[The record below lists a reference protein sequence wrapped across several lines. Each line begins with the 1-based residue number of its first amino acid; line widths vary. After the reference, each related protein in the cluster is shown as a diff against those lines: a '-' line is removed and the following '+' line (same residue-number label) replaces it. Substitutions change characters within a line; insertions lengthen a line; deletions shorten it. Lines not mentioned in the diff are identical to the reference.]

1 MKLRFLIL
9 TLFFSGFLSELCAQ
23 TTNPN
28 LELFLTQRKSL
39 ATSNL
44 NYIPLEIEAVNSGMR
59 IPALVTKTI
68 QTEQQLLEFQAYKI
82 DSEEARLSF
91 KSKIELGTPN
101 IQYVEIINNRVK
113 VIFDIDADTHHV
125 NTLFR
130 ILGYNS
136 FELLTE

>member
-9 TLFFSGFLSELCAQ
+9 TLFFSVFLIELCAQ
-23 TTNPN
+23 TDNPN
-28 LELFLTQRKSL
+28 FELFLTQRKSL

-44 NYIPLEIEAVNSGMR
+44 NYIPLELEAVNSGMR

-68 QTEQQLLEFQAYKI
+68 QSGKQILEFQAYKI

-91 KSKIELGTPN
+91 KSKIAQGTPN
-101 IQYVEIINNRVK
+101 LQHVEITNNRVK
-113 VIFDIDADTHHV
+113 VIFNIDADTHHV